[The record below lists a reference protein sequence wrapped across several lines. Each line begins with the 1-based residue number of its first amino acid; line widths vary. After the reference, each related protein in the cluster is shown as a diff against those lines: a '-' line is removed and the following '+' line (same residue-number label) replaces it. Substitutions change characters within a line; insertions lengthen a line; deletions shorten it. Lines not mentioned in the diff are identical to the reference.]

1 MHSYLCLASDDTT
14 SDGLDVV
21 LFAVADVVAV
31 ATAGCDGALIN
42 VTVVAATVVVRVS
55 SS

>member
-21 LFAVADVVAV
+21 LFAVADVVV
-31 ATAGCDGALIN
+31 VTAGCDGALIN